1 MHHQPTAALAAARLQ
16 NYPLPLNSPRT
27 AWPTLIERA
36 ADLLLALSRTEGAEL
51 LARELRSIAAALRG
65 GQ

>member
-27 AWPTLIERA
+27 AWPTL
-36 ADLLLALSRTEGAEL
+36 SRTEGAEL